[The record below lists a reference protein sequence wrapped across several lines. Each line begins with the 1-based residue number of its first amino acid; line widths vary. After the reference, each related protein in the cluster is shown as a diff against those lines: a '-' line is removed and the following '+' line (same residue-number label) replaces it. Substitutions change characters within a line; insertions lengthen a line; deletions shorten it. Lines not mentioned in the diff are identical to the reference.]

1 MKYAFIDYENIH
13 SLNNLNL
20 NCYEKI
26 FLFLGAN
33 LQSIQLSEKFND
45 ELNITLITVQSS
57 GKNNLD
63 FHIAYYLGK
72 MDVQTDKNIEFYVIS
87 KDNGYLGIC
96 EFIQNQ
102 RNPRKCI
109 LLKPSLPD
117 VEEEPMK
124 LIEDKSSKTANINIE
139 QYLEEFQAYISK
151 AKIEH
156 LPRKKD
162 KLCNSIRSQT
172 GIKNLDEKLRQEA
185 IDQVFDALCKQNII
199 ILSGDEFQ
207 YPQLENESIYVKYK
221 KHLLQR
227 EQKHRPASLKSL
239 KNDIAAKCNIRNDVT
254 KVNDIIQHLVS
265 NKIIKNS
272 SELKIDYLK

>member
-26 FLFLGAN
+26 FLFFGAN

-72 MDVQTDKNIEFYVIS
+72 MDMQVDKNIEFFVIS
-87 KDNGYLGIC
+87 KDNGYSGIC
-96 EFIQNQ
+96 DFIRNQ
-102 RNPRKCI
+102 RNARKCV
-109 LLKPSLPD
+109 LLKPQPQ
-117 VEEEPMK
+117 VEDSQEIK
-124 LIEDKSSKTANINIE
+124 LIEDKSIKADVNIE
-139 QYLEEFQAYISK
+139 QYVKEFQDYVSK
-151 AKIEH
+151 AKVEH

-172 GIKNLDEKLRQEA
+172 GIKSLNEALRQNAVNQTIKELLKEKLININGE
-185 IDQVFDALCKQNII
+185 QVIYT
-199 ILSGDEFQ
+199 E
-207 YPQLENESIYVKYK
+207 ENSDSIYLKYE

-227 EQKHRPASLKSL
+227 KKEQRPSSIKSL
-239 KNDIAAKCNIRNDVT
+239 KNDIAAKCNIRNDIT
-254 KVNDIIQHLVS
+254 KVNDVVQYLVN

-272 SELKIDYLK
+272 TESKVTYLK

>member
-13 SLNNLNL
+13 SLDNLNL
-20 NCYEKI
+20 HLYERI

-33 LQSIQLSEKFND
+33 QPTVQLSEKFND
-45 ELNITLITVQSS
+45 ELNFTLITIKNIA
-57 GKNNLD
+57 KNNLD

-72 MDVQTDKNIEFYVIS
+72 MDMQTDKNIEFCIIS
-87 KDNGYLGIC
+87 KDNGYSGIC

-151 AKIEH
+151 AKVEH

-172 GIKNLDEKLRQEA
+172 GIKSLDEKLSQGA
-185 IDQVFDALCKQNII
+185 IDRVFNVLCKQNII
-199 ILSGDEFQ
+199 AINGDKFQ

>member
-72 MDVQTDKNIEFYVIS
+72 MDVQTDKNIEFCVIS

-151 AKIEH
+151 AKVEH

-254 KVNDIIQHLVS
+254 KVNDIIQYLVS

>member
-72 MDVQTDKNIEFYVIS
+72 MDMQTDKNIEFCVIS

-102 RNPRKCI
+102 RNARKCT
-109 LLKPSLPD
+109 LFKPQYQA
-117 VEEEPMK
+117 EESQEIK
-124 LIEDKSSKTANINIE
+124 LIEDKSAKTANIE
-139 QYLEEFQAYISK
+139 QYIEEFQAYISK
-151 AKIEH
+151 TKVEH

-172 GIKNLDEKLRQEA
+172 GIKSLDEKLSQWA
-185 IDQVFDALCKQNII
+185 IERVFDVLCKQNII

-207 YPQLENESIYVKYK
+207 YPQFDGGMIYLKYEK
-221 KHLLQR
+221 YLLCR
-227 EQKHRPASLKSL
+227 GAKRRPTSLKSL
-239 KNDIAAKCNIRNDVT
+239 KNDIASKCNIKNNAT
-254 KVNDIIQHLVS
+254 KVNDVIQYLVS

>member
-13 SLNNLNL
+13 SLDNLNL
-20 NCYEKI
+20 HLYERI

-33 LQSIQLSEKFND
+33 QPTVQLSEKFND
-45 ELNITLITVQSS
+45 ELNITLITVQSA

-124 LIEDKSSKTANINIE
+124 LIEYKSSKTANINIE

-151 AKIEH
+151 AKVEH

-162 KLCNSIRSQT
+162 KLCNSLRSQT
-172 GIKNLDEKLRQEA
+172 GIKSLDEKL
-185 IDQVFDALCKQNII
+185 
-199 ILSGDEFQ
+199 S
-207 YPQLENESIYVKYK
+207 K

-239 KNDIAAKCNIRNDVT
+239 KNDIASKCSIKNDVT
-254 KVNDIIQHLVS
+254 KVNDVIQYLVS

>member
-72 MDVQTDKNIEFYVIS
+72 MDMQTDKKIEFCVIS

-139 QYLEEFQAYISK
+139 QYFEDFQAYISK
-151 AKIEH
+151 AKVEH

-172 GIKNLDEKLRQEA
+172 GIKSLDDKLSQGA
-185 IDQVFDALCKQNII
+185 IDRVFNVLCKQNII
-199 ILSGDEFQ
+199 VTSGDKLQ

-227 EQKHRPASLKSL
+227 EPKQRPVSLKSL

-254 KVNDIIQHLVS
+254 KVNDIIQYLVS

>member
-13 SLNNLNL
+13 SLDNLNL
-20 NCYEKI
+20 HLYERI

-33 LQSIQLSEKFND
+33 QPTVQLSEKFND
-45 ELNITLITVQSS
+45 ELNFTLITIKNIA
-57 GKNNLD
+57 KNNLD

-72 MDVQTDKNIEFYVIS
+72 MDMQTDKNIEFCVIS
-87 KDNGYLGIC
+87 KDNGYSGIC

-151 AKIEH
+151 AKVEN

-162 KLCNSIRSQT
+162 KLCNSIRYQT
-172 GIKNLDEKLRQEA
+172 GIKSLDEKLSQGA
-185 IDQVFDALCKQNII
+185 IDRVFNVLCKQNII
-199 ILSGDEFQ
+199 AINGDKFQ

>member
-72 MDVQTDKNIEFYVIS
+72 MDMQTDKNIEFCVIS

-102 RNPRKCI
+102 RNARKCT
-109 LLKPSLPD
+109 LFKPQYQA
-117 VEEEPMK
+117 EESQEIK
-124 LIEDKSSKTANINIE
+124 LIEDKSAKTANIE
-139 QYLEEFQAYISK
+139 QYIEEFQAYISK
-151 AKIEH
+151 TKVEH

-162 KLCNSIRSQT
+162 KLFNSIRSQT
-172 GIKNLDEKLRQEA
+172 GIKSLDEKLRQEA
-185 IDQVFDALCKQNII
+185 VAQVFDALYKQNII

-207 YPQLENESIYVKYK
+207 YPQFDGGMIYLKYEK
-221 KHLLQR
+221 YLLCR
-227 EQKHRPASLKSL
+227 GAKRRPTSLKSL
-239 KNDIAAKCNIRNDVT
+239 KNDIASKCNIKNDVT
-254 KVNDIIQHLVS
+254 KVNDIIQYLVS

>member
-1 MKYAFIDYENIH
+1 MKYVFIDYENIH

-151 AKIEH
+151 AKVEH
-156 LPRKKD
+156 LPRKKISYATAFVP
-162 KLCNSIRSQT
+162 KP
-172 GIKNLDEKLRQEA
+172 G
-185 IDQVFDALCKQNII
+185 
-199 ILSGDEFQ
+199 
-207 YPQLENESIYVKYK
+207 
-221 KHLLQR
+221 
-227 EQKHRPASLKSL
+227 LK
-239 KNDIAAKCNIRNDVT
+239 V
-254 KVNDIIQHLVS
+254 
-265 NKIIKNS
+265 
-272 SELKIDYLK
+272 

>member
-13 SLNNLNL
+13 SLDNLNL
-20 NCYEKI
+20 HLYERI

-33 LQSIQLSEKFND
+33 QPTIQLSEKFND
-45 ELNITLITVQSS
+45 ELNFTLITIKNIA
-57 GKNNLD
+57 KNNLD

-72 MDVQTDKNIEFYVIS
+72 MDVQTDKNIEFCVIS
-87 KDNGYLGIC
+87 KDNGYSGIC

-124 LIEDKSSKTANINIE
+124 LIEDKSPKTANINIE

-151 AKIEH
+151 AKVEH

-172 GIKNLDEKLRQEA
+172 GIQSLDEKLRQEA
-185 IDQVFDALCKQNII
+185 VDWVFNVLCKQNII
-199 ILSGDEFQ
+199 AINGDKFQ
-207 YPQLENESIYVKYK
+207 YPQLDNESIYVKYK

-239 KNDIAAKCNIRNDVT
+239 KNDIASKCNIRNDVT
-254 KVNDIIQHLVS
+254 KVNAIIQHLVS
-265 NKIIKNS
+265 NKIIKSS

>member
-72 MDVQTDKNIEFYVIS
+72 MDMQTDKNIEFCVIS

-102 RNPRKCI
+102 RNARKCT
-109 LLKPSLPD
+109 LFKPQYQA
-117 VEEEPMK
+117 EESQEIK
-124 LIEDKSSKTANINIE
+124 LIEDKSAKTANIE
-139 QYLEEFQAYISK
+139 QYIEEFQAYISK
-151 AKIEH
+151 TKVEH

-172 GIKNLDEKLRQEA
+172 GIKSLDEKLRQEA
-185 IDQVFDALCKQNII
+185 VAQVFDALYKQNII

-207 YPQLENESIYVKYK
+207 YPQFDGGMIYLKYEK
-221 KHLLQR
+221 YLLCR
-227 EQKHRPASLKSL
+227 GAKRRPTSLKSL
-239 KNDIAAKCNIRNDVT
+239 KNDIASKCNIKNDAT
-254 KVNDIIQHLVS
+254 KVNAIIQHLVN

>member
-13 SLNNLNL
+13 SLDNLNL
-20 NCYEKI
+20 HLYERI

-33 LQSIQLSEKFND
+33 QPTIQLSEKFND
-45 ELNITLITVQSS
+45 ELNFTLITIKNIA
-57 GKNNLD
+57 KNNLD

-72 MDVQTDKNIEFYVIS
+72 MDVQTDKNIEFCVIS
-87 KDNGYLGIC
+87 KDNGYSGIC

-124 LIEDKSSKTANINIE
+124 LIEDKSPKTANINIE

-151 AKIEH
+151 AKVEH

-172 GIKNLDEKLRQEA
+172 GIQSLDEKLRQEA
-185 IDQVFDALCKQNII
+185 VDWVFNVLCKQNII
-199 ILSGDEFQ
+199 AINGDKFQ
-207 YPQLENESIYVKYK
+207 YPQLDNESIYVKYK

-239 KNDIAAKCNIRNDVT
+239 KNDIASKCSIKNDVT
-254 KVNDIIQHLVS
+254 KVNDVIQYLVS

-272 SELKIDYLK
+272 SELKINYLK